1 MISEKDIRNAIQT
14 SVMGFDVEKL
24 KNDEDFI
31 DAGMDSLDHLSILLN
46 LEESYGV
53 KKIPDEDLDL
63 CRSIN
68 GILDYLSR

>member
-24 KNDEDFI
+24 KNDEDFV

-46 LEESYGV
+46 LEESYEV
-53 KKIPDEDLDL
+53 KKIPDEDVDL
-63 CRSIN
+63 CGSIN